1 MSSNGGEMLALL
13 KGYQAL
19 WWSDTGPIS
28 SVRTTLETMPQ
39 EESELDWRVYSRILQ
54 YKSRPPQPSFRDESQ
69 IIVQSN
75 QELQLATEEG
85 SAYDT
90 FSVWYAR
97 KIDRKEACFDPW
109 KSITETVSVFIK
121 PKKRSSNAFHI
132 TLLAKN
138 SAGYANLVKLSSIG
152 FIEGFYYIPRIDIE
166 LLKIHS
172 EGLLC
177 LSGCIK
183 SPFTHAITTKNP
195 DLLRFLTEE
204 FKTLFKEDFF
214 FVLQRHSSTREALE
228 LDGTLDE
235 SWLFQQYQEAKTP
248 KNSGDLPDKNP
259 LTVVQDRLDYELN
272 IITTKGM
279 TDYLLFE
286 SPILNRSDQ
295 TSFSSDL
302 SIQNGFEVD
311 ICMDRRPEVIRYT
324 INTYRK
330 ENVAQIITFGTMKEK
345 MSIKD
350 VGRVL
355 NIPLS
360 KFNYIAKLILDD
372 LNITIE
378 KALEKDLLNLY
389 ETDDDAKS
397 IIILDKALE
406 GSIRN
411 TGIHAAGLIF
421 SGKPLMENVPV
432 TTAKD
437 SDMFVT
443 HYSMKPVEMVGMLK
457 IDFLGLKTLT
467 SIQIAIDAIYE
478 RLKIKIDWINLD
490 LDDLKTFE
498 ILNQG
503 KTLGIFQIESGGM
516 QNNFISTLLKKKS
529 WNYFDSREEYDSEI
543 SDASSEVIKIPIWP
557 EMFEKYHFVEMP
569 FFDIFS
575 KERLMGSETEIH
587 IACRW
592 VRSQINRPRSPSNSQ
607 KRVEK
612 KK

>member
-1 MSSNGGEMLALL
+1 IKRASATFIPHSQYSILDATLSKPALV
-13 KGYQAL
+13 KKTKE
-19 WWSDTGPIS
+19 WN
-28 SVRTTLETMPQ
+28 ET
-39 EESELDWRVYSRILQ
+39 E
-54 YKSRPPQPSFRDESQ
+54 
-69 IIVQSN
+69 
-75 QELQLATEEG
+75 
-85 SAYDT
+85 
-90 FSVWYAR
+90 
-97 KIDRKEACFDPW
+97 
-109 KSITETVSVFIK
+109 
-121 PKKRSSNAFHI
+121 KKRSSNAFHI

-166 LLKIHS
+166 LLKIHN
-172 EGLLC
+172 EGLIC

-195 DLLRFLTEE
+195 DLLRFLIEE

-214 FVLQRHSSTREALE
+214 FVLQRHSSTREDLE

-235 SWLFQQYQEAKTP
+235 S
-248 KNSGDLPDKNP
+248 
-259 LTVVQDRLDYELN
+259 
-272 IITTKGM
+272 
-279 TDYLLFE
+279 
-286 SPILNRSDQ
+286 
-295 TSFSSDL
+295 
-302 SIQNGFEVD
+302 
-311 ICMDRRPEVIRYT
+311 
-324 INTYRK
+324 
-330 ENVAQIITFGTMKEK
+330 
-345 MSIKD
+345 
-350 VGRVL
+350 
-355 NIPLS
+355 
-360 KFNYIAKLILDD
+360 D

-389 ETDDDAKS
+389 ETDNDAKS
-397 IIILDKALE
+397 ILILDKALE

-432 TTAKD
+432 ATSKD

-498 ILNQG
+498 ILN
-503 KTLGIFQIESGGM
+503 LPPDINEYGINFTFTGRGIRFALSAINGVGALVVDTSLNQNFNGLFTNLYGVTSAEVASHRRSKEELLFKEKAISGLFISGHPLHEYATVLQKVGTISIQESINSSENSVFRLNFVIESMTVKYQM
-516 QNNFISTLLKKKS
+516 Q
-529 WNYFDSREEYDSEI
+529 
-543 SDASSEVIKIPIWP
+543 V
-557 EMFEKYHFVEMP
+557 V
-569 FFDIFS
+569 
-575 KERLMGSETEIH
+575 SETEIH

-592 VRSQINRPRSPSNSQ
+592 VGSQINRPRNSQ